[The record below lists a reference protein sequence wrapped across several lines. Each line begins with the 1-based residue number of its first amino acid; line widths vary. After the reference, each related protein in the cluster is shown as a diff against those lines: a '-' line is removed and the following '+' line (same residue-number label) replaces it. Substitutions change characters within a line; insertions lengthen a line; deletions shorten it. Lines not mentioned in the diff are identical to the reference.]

1 MQQAGAHLA
10 AAARLQV
17 VMVEAAWRRRARE
30 AGWGVAAAQ
39 TAASSAAAAVLVA
52 GRRGADGALQGGGAA
67 GGHAGAAVVV
77 RRAGQAA
84 DALPGAVV
92 LGRGSVVKGGASRAV
107 HQVSDARQEVRVA
120 VAASSNAVTSKPGDG
135 RVKDDSAELANCQNL
150 TGERNLPAL
159 CRRAARWLSRR
170 WAWQELRRQ
179 LFSRGS

>member
-39 TAASSAAAAVLVA
+39 TAASSAAAVLVA

-92 LGRGSVVKGGASRAV
+92 LGRGAVVKGGASRAV

-135 RVKDDSAELANCQNL
+135 RAKDDSAELANCQNL

-159 CRRAARWLSRR
+159 CRRAARWLSWRR
-170 WAWQELRRQ
+170 AWQELRGQ